1 VVLVVLVSIGRFPV
15 TLLDMMCHCDIIEHM
30 FDEGDRSF
38 RGILAEVEAF
48 VAGLDASSYGPG
60 DLSGLI
66 CRITR
71 VEKLCGNAR
80 ILLSARAAKDR
91 LAEAD
96 GTTSAAKWLAER
108 SGEDVFRARRDLETA
123 GRLSDQPELAEAMRQ
138 GRVSPTQAAVLLPAL
153 EADPACA
160 AGLLAAA
167 GADSLHEL
175 RNKALTVVAARRS
188 EEEATLR
195 EARLRANRQL
205 RIATTAEGAVSIRGE
220 LSPVEGAVVKNAL
233 EAMSKKVF
241 SEARREGRRE
251 SHEAYMADALYRL
264 CRPGGSE
271 KGGGSPR
278 AEIVLHVSLEAL
290 RRGETETGERCE
302 IEGVGPVPLSTV
314 EYLFGTSWA
323 KLVVEKGVDIVN
335 VTHLGRNIP
344 AHLETAV
351 SKRDLVCAVPGCGIT
366 WGLERDH
373 IVGLTD
379 GGPTELANLVKLCHR
394 HHLLKTHRFWRLTGS
409 PGNWQWVNTRPGQNL
424 VAEGDLYDVARPG
437 EPTAGLAR
445 PALRPREPI
454 DSPFAGPPDGI
465 QAAPP
470 GEPSRPARPRDGT
483 QTKSPGEPSRPNA
496 PPDGTQAESPGEPAR
511 PAPPPASP
519 GNATRP
525 APPPAATQANPPGEP
540 SRAAPPPAATRPS
553 SDETAPAG
561 GVQPGSRATA
571 PDAGSY
577 TQASFTCPLS
587 EARVSVRVPA
597 TMLGAVRRGGG
608 GAESGEAC
616 AAGPGNGRS
625 GSPERTGLARRTVAD
640 DRLDDFGLGVVGA
653 EGVEN
658 PRGAGLFEAC
668 ESVSENG
675 RIFEPERESHNYI
688 ETLHGS
694 PNPLDSLQDLR
705 YLSRRGRGRR
715 DRRVEDREDA
725 LEARCAGY
733 RPGVGPDASSP
744 GRDRVLQGCRKE
756 GRGLDVE
763 MLAVMVDRMAAQQGA
778 EEFQRLVEDLGAPS
792 GICFFAKGAEFSPA
806 IVPKAYAHSEAALG

>member
-175 RNKALTVVAARRS
+175 RNKALSVVAARRS

-437 EPTAGLAR
+437 QPTAGLAR
-445 PALRPREPI
+445 PALRPKEPI
-454 DSPFAGPPDGI
+454 DASFAGPPD
-465 QAAPP
+465 AVPPDPP
-470 GEPSRPARPRDGT
+470 GEPSP
-483 QTKSPGEPSRPNA
+483 
-496 PPDGTQAESPGEPAR
+496 
-511 PAPPPASP
+511 PAP
-519 GNATRP
+519 GD
-525 APPPAATQANPPGEP
+525 ATQADPPGDATQ
-540 SRAAPPPAATRPS
+540 AAPGDATWPDPPEAAPAGAGQPGS
-553 SDETAPAG
+553 GVTAPA
-561 GVQPGSRATA
+561 
-571 PDAGSY
+571 AGSY
-577 TQASFTCPLS
+577 TQTSLTCPLS
-587 EARVSVRVPA
+587 DTRVSVRVPA
-597 TMLGAVRRGGG
+597 TMLGA
-608 GAESGEAC
+608 E
-616 AAGPGNGRS
+616 
-625 GSPERTGLARRTVAD
+625 
-640 DRLDDFGLGVVGA
+640 
-653 EGVEN
+653 
-658 PRGAGLFEAC
+658 
-668 ESVSENG
+668 
-675 RIFEPERESHNYI
+675 
-688 ETLHGS
+688 
-694 PNPLDSLQDLR
+694 
-705 YLSRRGRGRR
+705 RRGRDAVAPSRERR
-715 DRRVEDREDA
+715 TTVGS
-725 LEARCAGY
+725 GY
-733 RPGVGPDASSP
+733 R
-744 GRDRVLQGCRKE
+744 E
-756 GRGLDVE
+756 T
-763 MLAVMVDRMAAQQGA
+763 LAGAAA
-778 EEFQRLVEDLGAPS
+778 ATLAAPLSLGAAS
-792 GICFFAKGAEFSPA
+792 GRQARQCPRR
-806 IVPKAYAHSEAALG
+806 